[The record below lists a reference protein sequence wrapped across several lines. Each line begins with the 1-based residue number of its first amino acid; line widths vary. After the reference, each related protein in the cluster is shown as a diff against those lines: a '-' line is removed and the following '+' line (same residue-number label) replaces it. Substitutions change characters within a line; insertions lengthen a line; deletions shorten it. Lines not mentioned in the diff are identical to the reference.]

1 MLIVFWKAIHP
12 RLRQQKWFSQTL
24 FSGQKVFQETRHLVA
39 CGKMGK
45 VWEELKK
52 IEAEAE
58 KIRSGAQQKAQS
70 ITALAQ
76 QNSEKL
82 VANSQTYAQ
91 GEGQQLY
98 AGTVAEANRK
108 RDEQLKASIA
118 ANEKLKVEAGK
129 RMELAVNTVVK
140 AIIKGS

>member
-1 MLIVFWKAIHP
+1 M
-12 RLRQQKWFSQTL
+12 
-24 FSGQKVFQETRHLVA
+24 ET
-39 CGKMGK
+39 

-58 KIRSGAQQKAQS
+58 RIRVGAQKGAQN

-76 QNSEKL
+76 QSSEKL

-91 GEGQQLY
+91 EEGQQLY

-108 RDEQLKASIA
+108 RDEQLKASQA

-129 RMELAVNTVVK
+129 RMDLAVDS
-140 AIIKGS
+140 GC